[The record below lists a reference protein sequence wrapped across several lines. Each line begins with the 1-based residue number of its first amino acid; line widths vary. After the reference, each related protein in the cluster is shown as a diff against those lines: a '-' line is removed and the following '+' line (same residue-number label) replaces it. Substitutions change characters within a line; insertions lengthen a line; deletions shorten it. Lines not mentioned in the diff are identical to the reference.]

1 MGNEYLIIPL
11 VGVVAMLVFAYF
23 DIFKDRKIKK
33 SNLHREVSELLDDY
47 DEAILAAHESLT
59 DSSSDKNS
67 TRKKKRQAESQVREV
82 KMRVKKAGGALPSN
96 YPISLSPVKFY
107 ATEHDAFVKQKASN
121 ALSKQEILA
130 IRREQIK
137 SFYKKD
143 EYQGKAISDMA
154 EGHYRVIKAP

>member
-1 MGNEYLIIPL
+1 MMGNEYLIIPL

-67 TRKKKRQAESQVREV
+67 TRKKKDKPNHKLE
-82 KMRVKKAGGALPSN
+82 KLK
-96 YPISLSPVKFY
+96 
-107 ATEHDAFVKQKASN
+107 
-121 ALSKQEILA
+121 
-130 IRREQIK
+130 
-137 SFYKKD
+137 
-143 EYQGKAISDMA
+143 
-154 EGHYRVIKAP
+154 

>member
-82 KMRVKKAGGALPSN
+82 KMGFKKAGVALPVE
-96 YPISLSPVKFY
+96 YPISLSPVKLS
-107 ATEHDAFVKQKASN
+107 ATGYGA
-121 ALSKQEILA
+121 ALSKQEILD
-130 IRREQIK
+130 
-137 SFYKKD
+137 KKD